1 MEAAHLA
8 ADSGAIAARML
19 SEDFQGCPVVHCYFH
34 LVHTHERIVDEAGIE
49 VSDLEAAHYQA
60 LKAIQELRQE
70 GETDE
75 VDWRGWNLEV
85 VDEDGNVLLSI
96 PLNVAQH

>member
-1 MEAAHLA
+1 
-8 ADSGAIAARML
+8 
-19 SEDFQGCPVVHCYFH
+19 VHCYFH

-49 VSDLEAAHYQA
+49 VSDLAAAHYQA

-70 GETDE
+70 GEADE
-75 VDWRGWNLEV
+75 VDWRGWHLEV
-85 VDEDGNVLLSI
+85 VDEAGNVLLSI